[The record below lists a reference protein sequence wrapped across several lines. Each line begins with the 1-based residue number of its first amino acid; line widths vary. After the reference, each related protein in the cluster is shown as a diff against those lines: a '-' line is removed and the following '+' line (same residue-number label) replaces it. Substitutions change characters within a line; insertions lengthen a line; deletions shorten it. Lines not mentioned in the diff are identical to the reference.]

1 MRAGSVATTVA
12 DAAESRGR
20 DRTAMTR
27 VVEIRLFHARIP
39 LLKKV
44 EHASAVRQ
52 ESDNLI
58 VRVRLASGIVG
69 FGEGV
74 PREYVTGETI
84 DGAFEQLLRTDLR
97 GLGEPTDLDGAV
109 RLCQDL
115 ELWQPKPDPR
125 GCYGNAARCALEL
138 ALLDAWCRALGAPL
152 SAVAPVV
159 SRAVAL
165 APSPARVR
173 YGHVITVGT
182 FKKEFL
188 RALRTRLYGF
198 RDCKVKVGVD
208 GHDDARRLRR
218 IRRVLGR
225 RMDVRIDAN
234 EAWAASEVAARI
246 RGLQRFHISAVEQ
259 PVRHEDVAVL
269 AAVRRDVP
277 VPIMHDESVCS
288 LTDARAAI
296 EQETCDLF
304 NIRLSKCG
312 GFVRSLQI
320 AALAAEHGLGYQLGC
335 QVGET
340 GILSAAGRH
349 FALSVAGIRYIE
361 GSYDRHLVAERLTCE
376 DLTFGYGGW
385 APALTG
391 PGLGIVVDEPGLDR
405 VTVHQETIAL
415 G

>member
-1 MRAGSVATTVA
+1 
-12 DAAESRGR
+12 
-20 DRTAMTR
+20 MTR

-39 LLKKV
+39 LRKKV
-44 EHASAVRQ
+44 EHALATRQ
-52 ESDNLI
+52 ESDNLV
-58 VRVRLASGIVG
+58 VRVRLAGGVVG
-69 FGEGV
+69 YGEGV

-84 DGAFEQLLRTDLR
+84 DGAFDQLLRTDWQV
-97 GLGEPTDLDGAV
+97 LGEPRDLEAAV
-109 RLCQDL
+109 RHCQALD
-115 ELWQPKPDPR
+115 LWQPKPDPR
-125 GCYGNAARCALEL
+125 GCYGNAARCAVEL

-152 SAVAPVV
+152 SAVTAVV
-159 SRAVAL
+159 S
-165 APSPARVR
+165 PSTGQLVQSLARVR

-198 RDCKVKVGVD
+198 RDCKVKVGV
-208 GHDDARRLRR
+208 GGYDDARRLRR

-234 EAWAASEVAARI
+234 EAWPVAEVADRI
-246 RGLQRFHISAVEQ
+246 RALQPCGISAVEQ
-259 PVRHEDVAVL
+259 PVRHEDVNEL
-269 AAVRRDVP
+269 AAVRRDVR

-288 LTDARAAI
+288 LIDARAAI
-296 EQETCDLF
+296 EHETGDLF

-349 FALSVAGIRYIE
+349 FATSVRGIRYVE

-376 DLTFGYGGW
+376 DLTLGYGGW

-391 PGLGIVVDEPGLDR
+391 PGLGVVVDEPGLDR
-405 VTVHQETIAL
+405 VTLRQETITL